1 MDASNKKVFYMFVFD
16 YEIMIYLCFQLKI
29 GCFYHPLFRLIY
41 KT

>member
-1 MDASNKKVFYMFVFD
+1 MDSSNKKVFYMFVFD

-29 GCFYHPLFRLIY
+29 GLVYRPFSRLIY